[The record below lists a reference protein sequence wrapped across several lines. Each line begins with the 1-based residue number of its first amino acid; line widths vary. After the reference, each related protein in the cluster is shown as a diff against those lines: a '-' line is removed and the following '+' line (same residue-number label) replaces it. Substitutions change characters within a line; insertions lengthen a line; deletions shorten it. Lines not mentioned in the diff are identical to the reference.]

1 MAAAQLRRWH
11 DGWTR
16 KLIFASLDTRGRM
29 VSGTRAARGSPP
41 NVLCIGGT
49 EVCIRIRV
57 SIRVYAWMFGA
68 SCPCRTAAAYLV
80 ERVGRAGLGCVTCVH
95 MVTALECGGSKMP
108 RADGAKPLFHAR
120 VSLGAIS
127 FRRLSQDTRRSH
139 AHLAFCSQSRGV
151 CERCA
156 VVIRTPVLSRL

>member
-16 KLIFASLDTRGRM
+16 KLIFASLNTRGRL
-29 VSGTRAARGSPP
+29 VSGTRAARGGPP
-41 NVLCIGGT
+41 NVLCI
-49 EVCIRIRV
+49 R
-57 SIRVYAWMFGA
+57 IRVYAFTLGCLVRVA
-68 SCPCRTAAAYLV
+68 QAAQQLRTV
-80 ERVGRAGLGCVTCVH
+80 CSVGRVGWAGLRYMRTHGDSVW
-95 MVTALECGGSKMP
+95 CGGSKMP

-120 VSLGAIS
+120 VSLGAIC
-127 FRRLSQDTRRSH
+127 FRRLSQGTRRSH

>member
-16 KLIFASLDTRGRM
+16 KLIFASLNTRGRL
-29 VSGTRAARGSPP
+29 VSGTRAARGGPP

-57 SIRVYAWMFGA
+57 YAFTLGCLVRVAHA
-68 SCPCRTAAAYLV
+68 AQQLRTWWDA
-80 ERVGRAGLGCVTCVH
+80 RAGLGCVTCVH

-127 FRRLSQDTRRSH
+127 FRRLSQGTRRSH

-156 VVIRTPVLSRL
+156 VVISTPVLSQL